1 MTTKTDITI
10 VGAGPSGLV
19 CATVLARAGRKV
31 IVREWHRDVGHRF
44 HGDFQGLENWTDPQ
58 DVLKE
63 LVSAGINISFDHRG
77 VKTGIVFDSQ
87 AKPHRVYG
95 ARPLFYLLRRGRAD
109 GSLDR
114 GLLEQARAAGVEV
127 RFNDRVAQTSGEM
140 VLAGGP
146 RRADIIA
153 VGKIFDT
160 DMADGAWLAL
170 DPALAPKGYAYLLVH
185 QGRGTVASCMFTG
198 FRDQALHLSEA
209 VAFFERHAG
218 LRMQT
223 PQPFGGFGNTR
234 LPRTALQGGYPV
246 IGEHAGFQDALAGFG
261 LRYAMRS
268 GRLAA
273 ESIIEEA
280 SYRQAWRKT
289 LQPTLRTGVVNRF
302 LFNMA
307 GRRGIDFM
315 VGHLART
322 DTGEALRRA
331 YRPSVLKRLLFPLA
345 RRRFRAPLTD
355 PSCTHEDCN
364 CIWCEH
370 GDHNQSP
377 KA

>member
-1 MTTKTDITI
+1 MTIAKRLRER
-10 VGAGPSGLV
+10 GLIDHLDSSSRAAV
-19 CATVLARAGRKV
+19 RAGWRMLEPV
-31 IVREWHRDVGHRF
+31 IQPR
-44 HGDFQGLENWTDPQ
+44 DPQ
-58 DVLKE
+58 DVLDE
-63 LVSAGINISFDHRG
+63 LVSAGINTSFEHCG
-77 VKTGIVFDSQ
+77 VRQGVVFDSQ
-87 AKPHRVYG
+87 TKPRRVHG

-114 GLLEQARAAGVEV
+114 ALLEQALAAGVEV
-127 RFNDRVAQTSGEM
+127 RFNDRVTQTSGEM

-185 QGRGTVASCMFTG
+185 RGRGTVASCMITG
-198 FRDQALHLSEA
+198 FRDQASHLSETL
-209 VAFFERHAG
+209 AFFERHAG
-218 LRMQT
+218 LCMKN

-234 LPRTALQGGYPV
+234 LLRTALQGGYPV

-261 LRYAMRS
+261 LRYAIRS

-273 ESIIEEA
+273 ESMIHGT

-302 LFNMA
+302 LFNIT

-315 VGHLART
+315 LGHLARA

-331 YRPSVLKRLLFPLA
+331 YRPSTLKRLLFPLA
-345 RRRFRAPLTD
+345 RRRFRAPLAD
-355 PSCTHEDCN
+355 PSCTHENCD

-370 GDHNQSP
+370 GTHNQSP
-377 KA
+377 NS